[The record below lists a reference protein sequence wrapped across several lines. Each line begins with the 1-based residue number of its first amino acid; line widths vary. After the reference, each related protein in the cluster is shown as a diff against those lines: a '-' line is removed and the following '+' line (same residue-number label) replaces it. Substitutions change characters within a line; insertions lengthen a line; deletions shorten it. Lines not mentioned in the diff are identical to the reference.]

1 MKKYITILFALF
13 ISFLSGYAENAKRCS
28 EQDIPMNMRKDYIRQ
43 ATDMLHTYYTQL
55 PLNIGNLMVQNVF
68 VERFMQDG
76 KNSYMPEFLPRM
88 KDSQNFLSA
97 SQYMQELDKVFAEKE
112 EEYSFQIRD
121 ISINPEDFFTANMVS
136 CYVKA
141 TYKLDLLYKD
151 ERIATRECEAYCLFP
166 RALVSIDVKLMQVQP
181 IKGNDFQLVK
191 PSIEKAADVSPPVT
205 EVIQASTK
213 TVSKEQ
219 YKENAVAPRLGL
231 WYYLTHPQGGC
242 FLLLCLLVA
251 IALWFCW
258 VGTENNPFGFD
269 TFLTV
274 GFIMILAIG
283 CYALI
288 GVGLYYTVPWM
299 PDWMKGFE
307 TIWYWLVCIICTLI
321 CIFGFFDIKESYHLS
336 TLSAIVSAIAG
347 WMIYTS

>member
-1 MKKYITILFALF
+1 MKKYITILFALLF
-13 ISFLSGYAENAKRCS
+13 SCLNGYAENAKRCS
-28 EQDIPMNMRKDYIRQ
+28 SQDIPMNMRKDYIRQ

-55 PLNIGNLMVQNVF
+55 PLCIGDLMVQNVF
-68 VERFMQDG
+68 VERFMQAE
-76 KNSYMPEFLPRM
+76 KNSYMPELLPQM
-88 KDSQNFLSA
+88 KDSRNFLTA
-97 SQYMQELDKVFAEKE
+97 SQYMQELNKVFADKE
-112 EEYSFQIRD
+112 EECSFQIRD

-141 TYKLDLLYKD
+141 TYKLDLLHKE

-181 IKGNDFQLVK
+181 VKGNDFQLVK
-191 PSIEKAADVSPPVT
+191 PVIEKAADVSPPVT

-219 YKENAVAPRLGL
+219 YKESAVAHQLGL

-251 IALWFCW
+251 IALWICW
-258 VGTENNPFGFD
+258 VVNEDGIDMNSIIFSVFV
-269 TFLTV
+269 LAV
-274 GFIMILAIG
+274 AIG
-283 CYALI
+283 CYILI
-288 GVGLYYTVPWM
+288 GISLYYTVPLMLGWL
-299 PDWMKGFE
+299 KGFE
-307 TIWYWLVCIICTLI
+307 NIWYWLVCIICLLLF
-321 CIFGFFDIKESYHLS
+321 IFGWFDFKKMYSMSIMAS
-336 TLSAIVSAIAG
+336 IVSVIAG